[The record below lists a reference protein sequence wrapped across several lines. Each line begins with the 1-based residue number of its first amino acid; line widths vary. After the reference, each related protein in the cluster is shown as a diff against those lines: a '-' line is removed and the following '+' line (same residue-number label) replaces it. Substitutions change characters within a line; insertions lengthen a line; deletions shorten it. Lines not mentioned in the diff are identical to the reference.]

1 MPFIFLKKNNF
12 LSQGRLKTASGAH
25 FKKHD
30 FFQPGL
36 LTLVQEILM
45 KPCDRHPAG
54 ENLLS
59 GGNTFGSLKTE
70 FLPPKYFLH
79 AKILF

>member
-1 MPFIFLKKNNF
+1 M
-12 LSQGRLKTASGAH
+12 
-25 FKKHD
+25 
-30 FFQPGL
+30 
-36 LTLVQEILM
+36 E
-45 KPCDRHPAG
+45 PCDRLPAG

-79 AKILF
+79 AKTLF